1 VLFFP
6 FVFKYIA
13 GIGKMD
19 FLVPK
24 GAKKEEFRDVN
35 ILTWSIMS
43 NYLMWSSH
51 GFWGERFS

>member
-1 VLFFP
+1 MLFFP

-13 GIGKMD
+13 GNGKKD

-24 GAKKEEFRDVN
+24 GAKKEELFKDVN

-43 NYLMWSSH
+43 NYLML
-51 GFWGERFS
+51 WGRFS